1 VSETLREFALRDLQG
16 LRARHRTVFA
26 TDWRRRVT
34 LFAGIIVAV
43 ALAGYG
49 FWRLDFSLGRLG
61 SGVGQI
67 AHMVSLM
74 FPPSPGGRLPL

>member
-1 VSETLREFALRDLQG
+1 MSETLREFALRDLQG
-16 LRARHRTVFA
+16 LRARHGEVFA
-26 TDWRRRVT
+26 VDWRRRSAF
-34 LFAGIIVAV
+34 LAGIVLAV
-43 ALAGYG
+43 ALAAYG
-49 FWRLDFSLGRLG
+49 LWRLDFSLSRLG